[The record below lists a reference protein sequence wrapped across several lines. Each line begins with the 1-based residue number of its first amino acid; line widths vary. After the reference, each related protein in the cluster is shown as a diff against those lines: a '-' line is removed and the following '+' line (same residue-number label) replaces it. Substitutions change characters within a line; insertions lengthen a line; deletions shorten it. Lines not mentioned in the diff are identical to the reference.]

1 MGDKVKVQ
9 EDWLA
14 VCSGCEIAVLDLHE
28 ALLDVLQ
35 AIRVRSHSS
44 FDGH

>member
-9 EDWLA
+9 EDWLC

-28 ALLDVLQ
+28 AILDVTTSY
-35 AIRVRSHSS
+35 RVCSHSS
-44 FDGH
+44 ANGH